1 MRITR
6 IDLAG
11 ENERFAIVQRKDKYL
26 LAELLSPEVPNG
38 RKHWIQADDENDIRS
53 AAELLF
59 CFLEGHDGTNS
70 DIHEIYM
77 DLLPLCDV

>member
-11 ENERFAIVQRKDKYL
+11 ENERFVTVQRKDEYL
-26 LAELLSPEVPNG
+26 LAELLSPEVLNG
-38 RKHWIQADDENDIRS
+38 RKHWIGADDEDDIRS
-53 AAELLF
+53 AAKLLF

-70 DIHEIYM
+70 GIHDMYM
-77 DLLPLCDV
+77 RLLPLSDI